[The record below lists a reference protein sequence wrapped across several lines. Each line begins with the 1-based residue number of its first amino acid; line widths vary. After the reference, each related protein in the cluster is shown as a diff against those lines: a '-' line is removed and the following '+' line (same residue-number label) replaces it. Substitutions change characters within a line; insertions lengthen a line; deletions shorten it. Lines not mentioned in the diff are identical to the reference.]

1 MAQINVI
8 LWDVD
13 GTLLDFSAAERRA
26 LEDCFRSFQMGP
38 CTPELLAR
46 YSQINRTYWRRL
58 ERGELTKP
66 QVLLGR
72 FEEFFAQE
80 GLNCRDIPAFNQ
92 EYQLRLGDTVVFRDD
107 AGSLVARLKGRVRQY
122 AVTNG
127 TRVAQER
134 KLSRSG
140 LDRMLDGVFI
150 SEIVGTEKPGA
161 AFFDAVFSACR
172 AAVSVKTRL
181 GVRDPAEFD
190 RLLAVYNR
198 YPIAELTI
206 HPRVR
211 EDFYRGGVREAA
223 FAAALPQCPSRP

>member
-80 GLNCRDIPAFNQ
+80 G
-92 EYQLRLGDTVVFRDD
+92 
-107 AGSLVARLKGRVRQY
+107 
-122 AVTNG
+122 
-127 TRVAQER
+127 
-134 KLSRSG
+134 
-140 LDRMLDGVFI
+140 
-150 SEIVGTEKPGA
+150 
-161 AFFDAVFSACR
+161 
-172 AAVSVKTRL
+172 
-181 GVRDPAEFD
+181 
-190 RLLAVYNR
+190 
-198 YPIAELTI
+198 
-206 HPRVR
+206 
-211 EDFYRGGVREAA
+211 
-223 FAAALPQCPSRP
+223 